1 MEKVLVLFSDAL
13 LLAAP
18 MYEKN
23 TQLWEKWNRYYE
35 EVQGNHDKVVTSANI
50 SPSFSALVS
59 WLGQKQEQG
68 ISLLHIYANLDKY
81 KIEIRNVLNKIIEQ
95 EFGGTSE
102 EAETAIISNTTDEK
116 LKEHSID
123 LQEDYYPVSN
133 DAVYYQLRDGIAKN
147 HFEEDEV
154 GAVPVLPLETKNTS
168 GVAQLS
174 SHKDEDLRL
183 VNTNEAERWSILV
196 DGVISNMDDLTAD
209 CLDTITI
216 QWLNQAKS
224 PDDFIDF
231 SYENVLDMCNI
242 PKASANGIE
251 YYRAEDKIKIAQRI
265 AALASIFIYL
275 NDDNE
280 VVVLNDRAETGK
292 QFEMKREII
301 KRLFVL
307 DSVVL
312 WRDKN
317 TNDYVGIESCR
328 IKPGSFLSMYLY
340 GSSSTTALLSK
351 KALEYNSYRHK
362 FHKRLIRYLSWQW
375 RIRQQYSNLKRP
387 YSIGGEKGLLSV
399 MGINIAKGRP
409 HRIREQLE
417 NVLIDLEK
425 EKVISH
431 WGYAE
436 EIDESRIGERNWF
449 KNYYSKLGIIILP
462 PKELMDNIGSLVK
475 KKVTDTPD
483 KQENNLITNTVAHSV
498 VSTEELIREKIM
510 HQHMHQNRTMRE
522 MADELGLSPA
532 TLSRF
537 CNKKMKRIS
546 NSVNDKLTKWY
557 ERQMI
562 IESM

>member
-18 MYEKN
+18 MYEENK
-23 TQLWEKWNRYYE
+23 QLWAKWNKYYD
-35 EVQGNHDKVVTSANI
+35 EVQENHDKLVTSANI

-68 ISLLHIYANLDKY
+68 ISLLQIYANLDKY
-81 KIEIRNVLNKIIEQ
+81 KIEIRNVLDKIIEQ
-95 EFGGTSE
+95 EFE
-102 EAETAIISNTTDEK
+102 VMPETVETTILPNTTDK
-116 LKEHSID
+116 KSKEHVADIP
-123 LQEDYYPVSN
+123 EDYFPVSN

-147 HFEEDEV
+147 QFEEDEA
-154 GAVPVLPLETKNTS
+154 GAAPVLPLETKNTS

-216 QWLNQAKS
+216 QWLNQVKS
-224 PDDFIDF
+224 PDEFIDF
-231 SYENVLDMCNI
+231 SYENVLEMCNM

-251 YYRAEDKIKIAQRI
+251 YHRAEDKIKIAQRI

-280 VVVLNDRAETGK
+280 VVVLNDRAETGE
-292 QFEMKREII
+292 QFEMKREVI

-328 IKPGSFLSMYLY
+328 IKPGSFLSGYLY
-340 GSSSTTALLSK
+340 GSNSTTALLSK

-399 MGINIAKGRP
+399 MGINMDSGRP

-431 WGYAE
+431 WAYAE
-436 EIDESRIGERNWF
+436 ELDETKIGERNWF

-462 PKELMDNIGSLVK
+462 PNELMDNIGSLVK
-475 KKVTDTPD
+475 KKMTDIPD
-483 KQENNLITNTVAHSV
+483 RQENNFITNTVKHSIEG
-498 VSTEELIREKIM
+498 SEDMIREKIM
-510 HQHMHQNRTMRE
+510 HQHMHQSRTMRE
-522 MADELGLSPA
+522 IADEIGLSPA

-546 NSVNDKLTKWY
+546 KSVNEKLTKWY